1 MKLSFFINFEKRNFF
16 CRWWLHFQFQIVIP
30 LYSSKFSENFP
41 FTIFLSTLYCLS
53 VPHFPNIVTSL
64 ADDMEIV
71 FMLTIVEAKF
81 PDLLRCW
88 ASVPYWSLTVASS
101 QFNTRSQWGV
111 SLKWDFEQSIFIHY
125 VDGSSRTPSIVSKYW
140 GK

>member
-1 MKLSFFINFEKRNFF
+1 MSAS
-16 CRWWLHFQFQIVIP
+16 FQFQIIIP
-30 LYSSKFSENFP
+30 LYSSKFGENFP
-41 FTIFLSTLYCLS
+41 LAIFLSTPYYIII
-53 VPHFPNIVTSL
+53 HFPNIVTSL

-101 QFNTRSQWGV
+101 QFNTRSQ
-111 SLKWDFEQSIFIHY
+111 
-125 VDGSSRTPSIVSKYW
+125 
-140 GK
+140 